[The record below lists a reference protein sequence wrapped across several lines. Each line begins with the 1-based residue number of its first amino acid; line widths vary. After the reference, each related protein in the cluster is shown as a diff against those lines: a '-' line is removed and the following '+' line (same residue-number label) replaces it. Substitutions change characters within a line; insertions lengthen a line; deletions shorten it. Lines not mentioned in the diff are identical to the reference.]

1 MIDVKMQNGELAL
14 DTAGRFIDLG
24 DRDARFRRALIAVTA
39 KKGAFVY
46 NRALGADYD
55 ALTGAADV
63 IRKTEQIF
71 NEALA
76 DYDDTAVTVTQTG
89 EHTLVSIC
97 VNGEARSEEVVRF

>member
-24 DRDARFRRALIAVTA
+24 DRDARFRRAV
-39 KKGAFVY
+39 
-46 NRALGADYD
+46 R
-55 ALTGAADV
+55 
-63 IRKTEQIF
+63 RKTEQIF

-89 EHTLVSIC
+89 EHTLVSIR